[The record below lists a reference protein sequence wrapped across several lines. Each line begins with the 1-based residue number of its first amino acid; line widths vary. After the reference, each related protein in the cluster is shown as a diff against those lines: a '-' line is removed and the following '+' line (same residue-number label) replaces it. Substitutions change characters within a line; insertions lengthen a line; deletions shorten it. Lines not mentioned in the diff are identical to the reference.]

1 MKLFQGTGVKKAN
14 TSRRVAGALLVATS
28 LALALAGAT
37 GANAAKSALA
47 RTTRVSPP
55 VTGVGSAVCKMA
67 WVTAQNNLAAPQG
80 AAIANA
86 GTLTMVKPC
95 QGTVIG
101 TFSAEVFTPGAA
113 DSLQISVTATCL
125 GPYGQPNPCIT
136 GEIDVA
142 NPGSIYFQRQTQ
154 PDAEAN
160 SFTVVWP
167 NLKRGLWKFV
177 VRLTGSGPSAH
188 LGYRTFTVEA
198 FAP

>member
-14 TSRRVAGALLVATS
+14 TSRRVASALLVATS

-55 VTGVGSAVCKMA
+55 VSGVGSAVCKMA
-67 WVTAQNNLAAPQG
+67 WVTATNNLAAPPSSG
-80 AAIANA
+80 IANA
-86 GTLTMVKPC
+86 GALAMVKPC

-101 TFSAEVFTPGAA
+101 TFSAEVNTPSAT
-113 DSLQISVTATCL
+113 DSLEIRMKATCV
-125 GPYGQPNPCIT
+125 GAGGQPNPCLT
-136 GEIDVA
+136 GETHFA
-142 NPGSIYFQRQTQ
+142 NPDIVFFQKQTQ
-154 PDAEAN
+154 PEAEAN

-167 NLKRGLWKFV
+167 NLKRGTWQFV
-177 VRLTGSGPSAH
+177 VQLTGTGPNAYV
-188 LGYRTFTVEA
+188 GYRTFTIEA